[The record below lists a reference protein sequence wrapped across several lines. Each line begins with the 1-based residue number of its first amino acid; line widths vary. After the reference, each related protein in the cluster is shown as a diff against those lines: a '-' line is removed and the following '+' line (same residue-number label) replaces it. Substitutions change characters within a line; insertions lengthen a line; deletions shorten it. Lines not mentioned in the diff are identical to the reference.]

1 MINVLLITFIIT
13 LFYISI
19 ANRMLTYLK
28 VLAFQGVLLF
38 VVVFIQLNEIN
49 PVNLALI
56 LLETIVFKSIAVP
69 LFMAYVLKRNN
80 ITREAEPYLPNFVSL
95 IITTLIVVVTILL
108 ANGVKDDHLEKIFFV
123 VALSSLFTGLYFIA
137 TRRKIITHVIGYLII
152 ENGVFVLS
160 LAVGNEM
167 PMLVNLGIMLDIFA
181 SVLILGIFLNKIGDV
196 FKDIDVDQLSSL
208 KDY

>member
-1 MINVLLITFIIT
+1 MIDVLLITFIIT
-13 LFYISI
+13 LFYMAI
-19 ANRMLTYLK
+19 ANRMMTYLK
-28 VLAFQGVLLF
+28 VQAFQGVLLF
-38 VVVFIQLNEIN
+38 VVVFLQLQEIN

-56 LLETIVFKSIAVP
+56 LLETIVFKSVAVP

-80 ITREAEPYLPNFVSL
+80 ITRESEPFLPNFVSL
-95 IITTLIVVVTILL
+95 IITTFIVVVTILL
-108 ANGVKDDHLEKIFFV
+108 ANEVKDSKLDKIFFV

-137 TRRKIITHVIGYLII
+137 TRRKIITHVIGYLVI

-196 FKDIDVDQLSSL
+196 FKDVDVDQLSSL

>member
-1 MINVLLITFIIT
+1 MIDVLLITFIIT
-13 LFYISI
+13 LFYIAI

-56 LLETIVFKSIAVP
+56 LLETIVFKSVAVP

-108 ANGVKDDHLEKIFFV
+108 ANGVKDNHLEKIFFV

>member
-1 MINVLLITFIIT
+1 MIDVLLITFIIS
-13 LFYISI
+13 LFYIAI
-19 ANRMLTYLK
+19 ANRMMTYIK

-38 VVVFIQLNEIN
+38 VVVFLQLSEIN
-49 PVNLALI
+49 PINLALI

-69 LFMAYVLKRNN
+69 LFMAYVLKRNK
-80 ITREAEPYLPNFVSL
+80 ITREAEPFLPNFVSL
-95 IITTLIVVVTILL
+95 IITTFIVVITILL
-108 ANGVKDDHLEKIFFV
+108 ANGVEGVKLDKIFFV

-196 FKDIDVDQLSSL
+196 FKDVDVDQLSNL

>member
-1 MINVLLITFIIT
+1 MIDVLLITFIIT
-13 LFYISI
+13 LFYMSI

-38 VVVFIQLNEIN
+38 VVVFLQLSEIN

-56 LLETIVFKSIAVP
+56 LLETIVFKSVAVP

-80 ITREAEPYLPNFVSL
+80 ITRESEPYLPNFVSL
-95 IITTLIVVVTILL
+95 IITTAIVVITILL
-108 ANGVKDDHLEKIFFV
+108 ANEVKDSKLDKIFFV

-181 SVLILGIFLNKIGDV
+181 SVLILGIFMNKIGDV
-196 FKDIDVDQLSSL
+196 FKDVDVSQLSNL

>member
-1 MINVLLITFIIT
+1 MIDVLLITFIIT
-13 LFYISI
+13 LFYMAI

-49 PVNLALI
+49 PVNLVLI
-56 LLETIVFKSIAVP
+56 LLETIVFKSVAVP

-80 ITREAEPYLPNFVSL
+80 ITRESEPFLPNFVSL

-108 ANGVKDDHLEKIFFV
+108 ANGVKDTSLDKIFFV

-196 FKDIDVDQLSSL
+196 FKDIDVNQLSNL

>member
-1 MINVLLITFIIT
+1 MIDVLLITFIIS
-13 LFYISI
+13 LFYMAI
-19 ANRMLTYLK
+19 ANRMLTYIK

-38 VVVFIQLNEIN
+38 IVVFIQLNEIN

-108 ANGVKDDHLEKIFFV
+108 ANGVKDTHLDKIFFV
-123 VALSSLFTGLYFIA
+123 VSLSSLFTGLYFIA

>member
-1 MINVLLITFIIT
+1 MINVLLITFLMT
-13 LFYISI
+13 LFYMAI
-19 ANRMLTYLK
+19 ANRMLTYIK

-38 VVVFIQLNEIN
+38 VVVFFQLKEIDTL
-49 PVNLALI
+49 NLSFI
-56 LLETIVFKSIAVP
+56 LVETIGFKTIAVP
-69 LFMAYVLKRNN
+69 LFLAYLLKRNN
-80 ITREAEPYLPNFVSL
+80 ITREAEPFLPNFVSL
-95 IITTLIVVVTILL
+95 IIVTLIVVVTILL
-108 ANGVKDDHLEKIFFV
+108 SSAVTDPNLDKIFFV
-123 VALSSLFTGLYFIA
+123 VALSTLFTGLYFIA
-137 TRRKIITHVIGYLII
+137 SRRKIITHVMGYLII

-196 FKDIDVDQLSSL
+196 FKTVDVDELSEL

>member
-1 MINVLLITFIIT
+1 MIDVLLITFIIT
-13 LFYISI
+13 LFYIAI

-56 LLETIVFKSIAVP
+56 LLETIVFKSVAVP
-69 LFMAYVLKRNN
+69 LFMAYVLKRNH
-80 ITREAEPYLPNFVSL
+80 ITREAEPFLPNFISL

-108 ANGVKDDHLEKIFFV
+108 ANGVKDTHLDKIFFV

-196 FKDIDVDQLSSL
+196 FKDVDVDQLSNL

>member
-1 MINVLLITFIIT
+1 MIDVLLITFIIT
-13 LFYISI
+13 LFYIAI

-108 ANGVKDDHLEKIFFV
+108 ANGVKDTHLDKIFFV

-181 SVLILGIFLNKIGDV
+181 SVLILGIFMNKIGDV
-196 FKDIDVDQLSSL
+196 FKDVDVDQLSSL

>member
-1 MINVLLITFIIT
+1 MA
-13 LFYISI
+13 I
-19 ANRMLTYLK
+19 ANRMMTYLK

-38 VVVFIQLNEIN
+38 VVVFLQLQEIN

-56 LLETIVFKSIAVP
+56 LLETIVFKSVAVP

-80 ITREAEPYLPNFVSL
+80 ITRESEPFLPNFVSL
-95 IITTLIVVVTILL
+95 IITTFIVVVTILL
-108 ANGVKDDHLEKIFFV
+108 ANEVKDSKLDKIFFV

-137 TRRKIITHVIGYLII
+137 TRRKIITHVIGYLVI

-196 FKDIDVDQLSSL
+196 FKDVDVDQLSSL

>member
-1 MINVLLITFIIT
+1 MIDVFLITFIIT
-13 LFYISI
+13 LFYIAI

-28 VLAFQGVLLF
+28 VLALQGVLLF
-38 VVVFIQLNEIN
+38 VVVFLQLNEID
-49 PVNLALI
+49 PINLALI
-56 LLETIVFKSIAVP
+56 LLETIVFKSVAVP
-69 LFMAYVLKRNN
+69 LFMAYVLKRNH
-80 ITREAEPYLPNFVSL
+80 ITREAEPFLPNFISL
-95 IITTLIVVVTILL
+95 IITTLIVVITILL
-108 ANGVKDDHLEKIFFV
+108 ANNVKDTHLDKIFFV

-196 FKDIDVDQLSSL
+196 FKDVDVDQLSSL

>member
-1 MINVLLITFIIT
+1 MIDVLLITFIIT
-13 LFYISI
+13 LFYMAI

-38 VVVFIQLNEIN
+38 VVVFLQLSEIN

-56 LLETIVFKSIAVP
+56 LLETIVFKSVAVP

-80 ITREAEPYLPNFVSL
+80 ITRESEPYLPNFVSL
-95 IITTLIVVVTILL
+95 IITTAIVVITILL
-108 ANGVKDDHLEKIFFV
+108 ANEVKDSKLDKIFFV

-196 FKDIDVDQLSSL
+196 FKDIDVSQLSNL